1 MSTHQAA
8 RSGAGC
14 EAYSGGNPGFDSVQA
29 PDGELGGLA
38 VDVTPALVLRTQ
50 AGDTEVRA
58 GDVTLV
64 RMEG

>member
-1 MSTHQAA
+1 MRAA
-8 RSGAGC
+8 LTTLGKRV
-14 EAYSGGNPGFDSVQA
+14 SVQA

-38 VDVTPALVLRTQ
+38 IDVTPALVLRTQ